1 MRNFRLSPPVIALLL
16 AVVLFIIG
24 GIIQQGFASF
34 TMAMN
39 ILRLAAFLGIIGA
52 GQTLVILSGGEGI
65 DLSIGA
71 VVTLGAILC
80 YRIINGQDANILPA
94 LLVSLGAGLLIGAI
108 NGMGVAILRIPP
120 LVMTL
125 GMAGVVQGLILAIT
139 QGQLIGGPSPMLTN
153 ITTRPVFLGIPGVL
167 FVWAAISGLMWL
179 LLNRTAFGKNLYAI
193 GVNRTTARLSGVNV
207 NLVVIATYAMCS
219 ALAAF
224 GGFIF
229 LGYYQHVFLNLGAP
243 YTLPAVAAVVMG
255 GTLLS
260 GGIGGYWGTISG
272 AVVLTLIT
280 SLLTTLRMSEFA
292 REIVYGLILLGLL
305 AAYGRQRSLR
315 Q

>member
-1 MRNFRLSPPVIALLL
+1 
-16 AVVLFIIG
+16 
-24 GIIQQGFASF
+24 
-34 TMAMN
+34 
-39 ILRLAAFLGIIGA
+39 
-52 GQTLVILSGGEGI
+52 
-65 DLSIGA
+65 
-71 VVTLGAILC
+71 
-80 YRIINGQDANILPA
+80 
-94 LLVSLGAGLLIGAI
+94 
-108 NGMGVAILRIPP
+108 
-120 LVMTL
+120 
-125 GMAGVVQGLILAIT
+125 
-139 QGQLIGGPSPMLTN
+139 MLTN

-179 LLNRTAFGKNLYAI
+179 LLNHTTEKTCTPSGSTAPRRHLERERQPGGHRHYA
-193 GVNRTTARLSGVNV
+193 L
-207 NLVVIATYAMCS
+207 CS